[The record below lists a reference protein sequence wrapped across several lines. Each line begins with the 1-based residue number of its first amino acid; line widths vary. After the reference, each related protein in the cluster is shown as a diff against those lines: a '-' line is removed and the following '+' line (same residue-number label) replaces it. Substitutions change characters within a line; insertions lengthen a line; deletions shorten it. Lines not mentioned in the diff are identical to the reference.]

1 MSALLLELKPVAA
14 AVSAG
19 CGDRPRPLA
28 VAAAIAGA
36 LAPWLLVVGAYG
48 GLARSAA
55 SCLAGPLPV

>member
-19 CGDRPRPLA
+19 CGDRPLA

-36 LAPWLLVVGAYG
+36 LAPWLLLVGAYG